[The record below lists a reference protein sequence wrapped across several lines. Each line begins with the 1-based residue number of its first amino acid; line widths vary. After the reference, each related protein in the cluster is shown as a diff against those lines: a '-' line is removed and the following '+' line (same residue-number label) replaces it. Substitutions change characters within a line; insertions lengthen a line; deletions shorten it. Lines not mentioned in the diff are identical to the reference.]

1 MWQLFLFL
9 SYLHPEKCGI
19 LGDRDIGEI
28 YLLEIA
34 MAKTKCSVYQN
45 DEQLN
50 SYIESNSFQTC
61 PHLLVQI
68 FFKLEND
75 QVLLA
80 MQERIKEKL
89 PHAAVLLCEDEDQL
103 DSEKTIISFTQFN
116 KQELDL
122 ILQKQNQYTINTL
135 TSLVETSQQDILHLN
150 ESLKISEQY
159 YRSLFDNNGDFV
171 YSTDLKGNFT
181 SVNQAFLKT
190 FGFSEEEL
198 IGKPALHFISKKDVP
213 RAKMHFIQALRG
225 KEQTYTLE
233 IQVKSGETQYFQIKN
248 IPITVNAECVGI
260 YGIGRDITRQKR
272 TEEKIIQ
279 LAYYDHDTGLPNRM
293 RFTEQLEEML
303 RRAKKKKEVL
313 AVLVIDI
320 DRFKIIND
328 SLGHYAGD
336 IVLKELAER
345 IRNNLPKGAFLG
357 RFSGDKFTMV
367 LTKDVSVEQTARL
380 ARELQVL
387 ISKPLYYQNQE
398 FIVTASI
405 GISSFP
411 GDGLEEHILLKNAD
425 IAMNRSKNQGGNK
438 ITFFSTGMNDQAMI
452 RLELES
458 YLRKALKKNEFYL
471 CYQPLLELKTG
482 EITCTE
488 ALIRWQ
494 HPHLG
499 LVPPA
504 QFIPLAEETGLIEEI
519 GAWVLTT
526 ACVQTKAWQKSGH
539 PNLGVSVNVSAHQF
553 QQHAF
558 IGQVIQALKASQL
571 EPEFLSLELTESAM
585 LKDIAYSIS
594 VMKGLQDLGVKVSID
609 DFGTGYSSLSYLRN
623 LPIDTLK
630 IDQSFINNLHDD
642 PSDIA
647 IVKAII
653 TMGQGLDVK
662 VVAEGVE
669 TDEQINILRD
679 LNCHYAQGYYI
690 QKPLESK
697 AFEQGFRTFE
707 NAVYTI

>member
-1 MWQLFLFL
+1 
-9 SYLHPEKCGI
+9 
-19 LGDRDIGEI
+19 
-28 YLLEIA
+28 
-34 MAKTKCSVYQN
+34 MATTKSCVYQTE
-45 DEQLN
+45 EQLN
-50 SYIESNSFQTC
+50 SYIERHSFQAC
-61 PHLLVQI
+61 PNLLVQI
-68 FFKLEND
+68 FFRPEDEPGL
-75 QVLLA
+75 QTL
-80 MQERIKEKL
+80 QELIKREL
-89 PHAAVLLCEDEDQL
+89 PHAAMMNCETEDRL
-103 DSEKTIISFTQFN
+103 PAEKMIVSFTKFS
-116 KQELDL
+116 KQELEL
-122 ILQKQNQYTINTL
+122 VLQKQNQYTINTL

-181 SVNQAFLKT
+181 SVNQSFLKT
-190 FGFSEEEL
+190 FGFSEQEL
-198 IGKPALHFISKKDVP
+198 IGKPALSFINEGDYP
-213 RAKMHFIQALRG
+213 RAKMHFVQALRG
-225 KEQTYTLE
+225 RDQTFTIE
-233 IQVKSGETQYFQIKN
+233 IQIKSGEIQTFQVKN
-248 IPITVNAECVGI
+248 IPITINGECVGT
-260 YGIGRDITRQKR
+260 YGIGRNITRQKK

-303 RRAKKKKEVL
+303 RRAKKKKELL

-336 IVLKELAER
+336 IVLKELAAR
-345 IRNNLPKGAFLG
+345 IQSSLPKGSYLG
-357 RFSGDKFTMV
+357 RFSGDKFTLL
-367 LTKDVSVEQTARL
+367 LTKNVNIEQTTRTAID
-380 ARELQVL
+380 LQTL
-387 ISKPLYYQNQE
+387 ISKPLYYENQE

-411 GDGLEEHILLKNAD
+411 GDGLDEHILLKNAD
-425 IAMNRSKNQGGNK
+425 IAMNRSKNQGGNRV
-438 ITFFSTGMNDQAMI
+438 TYFSSGMNDQAMI

-458 YLRKALKKNEFYL
+458 YLRKALQKNEFYL
-471 CYQPLLELKTG
+471 CYQPLMDLKSG
-482 EITCTE
+482 DITCTE

-499 LVPPA
+499 LVSPA

-519 GAWVLTT
+519 GVWVLTT
-526 ACVQTKAWQKSGH
+526 ACIQTKKWQSTGF

-553 QQHAF
+553 QQHTF
-558 IGQVIQALKASQL
+558 IGQVIKALEISQL
-571 EPEFLSLELTESAM
+571 DPEFLSLELTESAM

-594 VMKGLQDLGVKVSID
+594 VMKALQDLGVKVSID

-642 PSDIA
+642 SSDIA

-653 TMGQGLDVK
+653 TMGQGLAVK
-662 VVAEGVE
+662 IVAEGVE
-669 TDEQINILRD
+669 THEQINILRD
-679 LNCHYAQGYYI
+679 LDCHYAQGYYI

-697 AFEQGFRTFE
+697 AFEKGFRTFE
-707 NAVYTI
+707 NAVYASK

>member
-1 MWQLFLFL
+1 MEKYN
-9 SYLHPEKCGI
+9 YLEM
-19 LGDRDIGEI
+19 
-28 YLLEIA
+28 A
-34 MAKTKCSVYQN
+34 MAKTQCSVYQN
-45 DEQLN
+45 RDQLN
-50 SYIESNSFQTC
+50 SYIESNSFQDS
-61 PHLLVQI
+61 PHMLVQI
-68 FFKLEND
+68 IFKQENEND
-75 QVLLA
+75 LA
-80 MQERIKEKL
+80 EIQNEIKKKL
-89 PHAAVLLCEDEDQL
+89 PHAAVLLCQDEEQ
-103 DSEKTIISFTQFN
+103 SISKKQMIIAFTEFS
-116 KQELDL
+116 KQELDV
-122 ILQKQNQYTINTL
+122 ILQTQNQYTINAL
-135 TSLVETSQQDILHLN
+135 TTLVETSQQDILHLN

-171 YSTDLKGNFT
+171 YSTDLRGNFT

-190 FGFSEEEL
+190 FGFTEEEL
-198 IGKPALHFISKKDVP
+198 IGKPALDFISKEDVS
-213 RAKMHFIQALRG
+213 RARMHFIQALRG
-225 KEQTYTLE
+225 KDQTYTLQ
-233 IQVKSGETQYFQIKN
+233 IKVKSGETQIFQIKN
-248 IPITVNAECVGI
+248 IPITVNGECAGI
-260 YGIGRDITRQKR
+260 YGIGRDITSQKR

-293 RFTEQLEEML
+293 RFTEQLEDMI
-303 RRAKKKKEVL
+303 RATKKKKENL

-336 IVLKELAER
+336 FILKELAER
-345 IRNNLPKGAFLG
+345 IQTSMPKSAFLG
-357 RFSGDKFTMV
+357 RFSGDKFTML
-367 LTKDVSVEQTARL
+367 LTRDVSVEQTTRV
-380 ARELQVL
+380 ARELQNL
-387 ISKPLYYQNQE
+387 ISKPLYYQDQE

-411 GDGLEEHILLKNAD
+411 EDGLVEHILLKNAD

-438 ITFFSTGMNDQAMI
+438 ITYFSTGMNDQAMI

-471 CYQPLLELKTG
+471 CYQPLMDLRTG
-482 EITCTE
+482 EIACTE

-499 LVPPA
+499 LVSPA
-504 QFIPLAEETGLIEEI
+504 QFIPLAEETGLIDEI

-526 ACVQTKAWQKSGH
+526 ACIQTKEWQKAGN
-539 PNLGVSVNVSAHQF
+539 PKLGVSVNVSAHQF
-553 QQHAF
+553 QQHGF
-558 IGQVIQALKASQL
+558 IGQVIKALEISQL
-571 EPEFLSLELTESAM
+571 DPEFLSLELTESAM

-662 VVAEGVE
+662 IVAEGVE
-669 TDEQINILRD
+669 TDEQINILKD

-697 AFEQGFRTFE
+697 EFAEGFRTFE
-707 NAVYTI
+707 HAVYTV

>member
-1 MWQLFLFL
+1 
-9 SYLHPEKCGI
+9 
-19 LGDRDIGEI
+19 
-28 YLLEIA
+28 
-34 MAKTKCSVYQN
+34 MATTKSCVYQN
-45 DEQLN
+45 EEQLN
-50 SYIESNSFQTC
+50 SYIERHSLQDC
-61 PHLLVQI
+61 PNLLVQI
-68 FFKLEND
+68 FFR
-75 QVLLA
+75 Q
-80 MQERIKEKL
+80 
-89 PHAAVLLCEDEDQL
+89 EDEQAFQALQDLIKLRLPQAAIMNCEAGENL
-103 DSEKTIISFTQFN
+103 PAEKQIVVSFTMFS
-116 KQELDL
+116 KQELEL
-122 ILQKQNQYTINTL
+122 ILLKQNQYTTL
-135 TSLVETSQQDILHLN
+135 TTLVETSQQDILHLN

-171 YSTDLKGNFT
+171 YSTDLIGNFT
-181 SVNQAFLKT
+181 SVNQSFLKI
-190 FGFSEEEL
+190 FGFSEAEL
-198 IGKPALHFISKKDVP
+198 IGKPALSFINQEDVP
-213 RAKMHFIQALRG
+213 RAKMHFVQALRG
-225 KEQTYTLE
+225 RDQTYTIE
-233 IQVKSGETQYFQIKN
+233 IPIKSGETQIFQVKN
-248 IPITVNAECVGI
+248 IPITINGECVGT
-260 YGIGRDITRQKR
+260 YGIGRNITDQKK

-293 RFTEQLEEML
+293 RFTEQLEERL
-303 RRAKKKKEVL
+303 RQAKKKKELL

-336 IVLKELAER
+336 IVLKEIAAR
-345 IRNNLPKGAFLG
+345 IQNHLPKGSYLG
-357 RFSGDKFTMV
+357 RFSGDKFTLL
-367 LTKDVSVEQTARL
+367 LTKNVSIEQTTRL
-380 ARELQVL
+380 AIDLQKI

-411 GDGLEEHILLKNAD
+411 GDGLDENILLKNAD

-438 ITFFSTGMNDQAMI
+438 ITFFSTGMNDQAII

-458 YLRKALKKNEFYL
+458 YLRKALQKNEFYL
-471 CYQPLLELKTG
+471 CYQPLMDLKSG

-499 LVPPA
+499 LVSPS

-526 ACVQTKAWQKSGH
+526 ACIQTKEWQCSGY
-539 PNLGVSVNVSAHQF
+539 PKLGVSVNVSAHQF

-558 IGQVIQALKASQL
+558 IGQVIKALEISQL
-571 EPEFLSLELTESAM
+571 EPEYLSLELTESAM

-594 VMKGLQDLGVKVSID
+594 VMKALQDLGVKVSID

-662 VVAEGVE
+662 IVAEGVE
-669 TDEQINILRD
+669 THEQMNILRD
-679 LNCHYAQGYYI
+679 MDCHYAQGYYI
-690 QKPLESK
+690 QKPLES
-697 AFEQGFRTFE
+697 ADFETGFRTAE
-707 NAVYTI
+707 SVIYSS

>member
-1 MWQLFLFL
+1 MEKYN
-9 SYLHPEKCGI
+9 YLEM
-19 LGDRDIGEI
+19 
-28 YLLEIA
+28 A
-34 MAKTKCSVYQN
+34 MAKTQCSVYQN
-45 DEQLN
+45 IEELN
-50 SYIESNSFQTC
+50 SYIERNSFRDS
-61 PHLLVQI
+61 PHMLVQI
-68 FFKLEND
+68 FI
-75 QVLLA
+75 
-80 MQERIKEKL
+80 MQEDGQVVAEVQNEIKEKL
-89 PHAAVLLCEDEDQL
+89 PHAAVLLCMDRDQSL
-103 DSEKTIISFTQFN
+103 AKKQMIIAFTEFS
-116 KQELDL
+116 KQELDV
-122 ILQKQNQYTINTL
+122 ILQKQNQNTINAL
-135 TSLVETSQQDILHLN
+135 TTLVETSQQDILHLN

-171 YSTDLKGNFT
+171 YSTDLRGNFT
-181 SVNQAFLKT
+181 SVNQAFLNT
-190 FGFSEEEL
+190 FGFTEDEL
-198 IGKPALHFISKKDVP
+198 IGKPALDFISKKDVS
-213 RAKMHFIQALRG
+213 RARMHFVQALRG
-225 KEQTYTLE
+225 KDQIYTLQ
-233 IQVKSGETQYFQIKN
+233 IKVKSGEKRFFQIKN
-248 IPITVNAECVGI
+248 IPITVNGECAGI
-260 YGIGRDITRQKR
+260 YGIGRDITRQKM

-293 RFTEQLEEML
+293 RFTEQLEEMI
-303 RRAKKKKEVL
+303 RAAKKKKEIL

-336 IVLKELAER
+336 FILKELAER
-345 IRNNLPKGAFLG
+345 IQTSMPKGAFLG

-367 LTKDVSVEQTARL
+367 LTRNVSLEQTTRV
-380 ARELQVL
+380 ARELQNL
-387 ISKPLYYQNQE
+387 ISKPLYYQEQE

-411 GDGLEEHILLKNAD
+411 EDGMEEHILLKNAD

-438 ITFFSTGMNDQAMI
+438 ITYFSTGMNDQAMI

-471 CYQPLLELKTG
+471 CYQPLMDLRSG
-482 EITCTE
+482 EIACTE

-499 LVPPA
+499 LVSPA
-504 QFIPLAEETGLIEEI
+504 QFIPLAEETGLIDEI
-519 GAWVLTT
+519 GEWVLTT
-526 ACVQTKAWQKSGH
+526 ACIQTKEWQKTGYSK
-539 PNLGVSVNVSAHQF
+539 LGVSVNVSAHQF
-553 QQHAF
+553 QQHGF
-558 IGQVIQALKASQL
+558 IGQVIKALEFSQL
-571 EPEFLSLELTESAM
+571 DPEFLSLELTESAM

-662 VVAEGVE
+662 IVAEGVE
-669 TDEQINILRD
+669 TDEQINILKD

-697 AFEQGFRTFE
+697 AFAEGFRTFE
-707 NAVYTI
+707 HAVYTV

>member
-1 MWQLFLFL
+1 
-9 SYLHPEKCGI
+9 
-19 LGDRDIGEI
+19 
-28 YLLEIA
+28 
-34 MAKTKCSVYQN
+34 MATTKSCVYQN
-45 DEQLN
+45 EEQLN
-50 SYIESNSFQTC
+50 SYIESNSLQAC
-61 PHLLVQI
+61 PNLLVQI
-68 FFKLEND
+68 FFRQED
-75 QVLLA
+75 EQVIYAL
-80 MQERIKEKL
+80 QELIIEKL
-89 PHAAVLLCEDEDQL
+89 PQAALINCEAGENLPAQ
-103 DSEKTIISFTQFN
+103 KQMVVCFTIFN
-116 KQELDL
+116 KQELEL
-122 ILQKQNQYTINTL
+122 ILQKHNQYTINTL
-135 TSLVETSQQDILHLN
+135 TTLVETSQQDILHLN

-181 SVNQAFLKT
+181 SVNQSFLRT
-190 FGFSEEEL
+190 FGFSETEL
-198 IGKPALHFISKKDVP
+198 IGKPALSFINQEDVP
-213 RAKMHFIQALRG
+213 RAKMHFVQALRG
-225 KEQTYTLE
+225 RDQTYTIE
-233 IQVKSGETQYFQIKN
+233 IPIKSGETQIFQVKN
-248 IPITVNAECVGI
+248 IPITINGECVGT
-260 YGIGRDITRQKR
+260 YGIGRNITDQKK

-293 RFTEQLEEML
+293 RFTEQLEERL
-303 RRAKKKKEVL
+303 RRAKKKKELL

-336 IVLKELAER
+336 IVLKEIAAR
-345 IRNNLPKGAFLG
+345 IQNNLPKGSYLG
-357 RFSGDKFTMV
+357 RFSGDKFTLM
-367 LTKDVSVEQTARL
+367 LTKNVSIEQTTRL
-380 ARELQVL
+380 AIDLQNF

-411 GDGLEEHILLKNAD
+411 GDGLDENILLKNAD

-438 ITFFSTGMNDQAMI
+438 ITYFSTGMNDQAII

-458 YLRKALKKNEFYL
+458 YLRKALQKDEFYL
-471 CYQPLLELKTG
+471 CYQPLMDLKSG

-499 LVPPA
+499 LVSPA

-526 ACVQTKAWQKSGH
+526 ACIQTKEWQSSGYSR
-539 PNLGVSVNVSAHQF
+539 LGISVNVSAHQF

-558 IGQVIQALKASQL
+558 IGQVIKALEISQL
-571 EPEFLSLELTESAM
+571 EPEYLSLELTESAM
-585 LKDIAYSIS
+585 LKDITYSIS
-594 VMKGLQDLGVKVSID
+594 VMKALQDLGVKVSID

-623 LPIDTLK
+623 LPINTLK
-630 IDQSFINNLHDD
+630 IDQSFINNLHND

-653 TMGQGLDVK
+653 TMGQGLAVK
-662 VVAEGVE
+662 IVAEGVE
-669 TDEQINILRD
+669 THEQMNILRD
-679 LNCHYAQGYYI
+679 MDCHYAQGYYI
-690 QKPLESK
+690 QKPLESD
-697 AFEQGFRTFE
+697 AFEKGFRTAE
-707 NAVYTI
+707 SVEYSSK

>member
-1 MWQLFLFL
+1 
-9 SYLHPEKCGI
+9 
-19 LGDRDIGEI
+19 
-28 YLLEIA
+28 
-34 MAKTKCSVYQN
+34 MATTKSCVYQTE
-45 DEQLN
+45 EQLN
-50 SYIESNSFQTC
+50 SYIKRHSFQAC
-61 PHLLVQI
+61 PNLLVQI
-68 FFKLEND
+68 FFRPEDEPGL
-75 QVLLA
+75 QTL
-80 MQERIKEKL
+80 QELIKREL
-89 PHAAVLLCEDEDQL
+89 PHAAMMNCETEDRL
-103 DSEKTIISFTQFN
+103 PAEKMIVSFTKFS
-116 KQELDL
+116 KQELESV
-122 ILQKQNQYTINTL
+122 LQKQNQYTINTL

-181 SVNQAFLKT
+181 SVNQSFLKT
-190 FGFSEEEL
+190 FGFSEQEL
-198 IGKPALHFISKKDVP
+198 IGKPGLSFINEGDYP
-213 RAKMHFIQALRG
+213 RAKMHFVQALRG
-225 KEQTYTLE
+225 RDQTFTIE
-233 IQVKSGETQYFQIKN
+233 IQIKSGEIQTFQVKN
-248 IPITVNAECVGI
+248 IPITINGECVGT
-260 YGIGRDITRQKR
+260 YGIGRNITRQKK

-293 RFTEQLEEML
+293 RFTEQVEEML
-303 RRAKKKKEVL
+303 RRAKKKKELL

-336 IVLKELAER
+336 IVLKELAAR
-345 IRNNLPKGAFLG
+345 IQSSLPKGSYLG
-357 RFSGDKFTMV
+357 RFSGDKFTLL
-367 LTKDVSVEQTARL
+367 LTKNVNIEQTTRTAID
-380 ARELQVL
+380 LQTL
-387 ISKPLYYQNQE
+387 ISKPLYYENQE

-411 GDGLEEHILLKNAD
+411 GDGLDEHILLKNAD
-425 IAMNRSKNQGGNK
+425 IAMNRSKNQGGNRV
-438 ITFFSTGMNDQAMI
+438 TYFSSGMNDQAMI

-458 YLRKALKKNEFYL
+458 YLRKALQKNEFYL
-471 CYQPLLELKTG
+471 CYQPLMDLKSG
-482 EITCTE
+482 DITCTE

-499 LVPPA
+499 LVSPA

-519 GAWVLTT
+519 GVWVLTT
-526 ACVQTKAWQKSGH
+526 ACIQTKKWQSTGF

-553 QQHAF
+553 QQHTF
-558 IGQVIQALKASQL
+558 IGQVIKALEISQL
-571 EPEFLSLELTESAM
+571 DPEFLSLELTESAM

-594 VMKGLQDLGVKVSID
+594 VMKALQDLGVKVSID

-653 TMGQGLDVK
+653 TMGQGLAVK
-662 VVAEGVE
+662 IVAEGVE
-669 TDEQINILRD
+669 THEQINILRD
-679 LNCHYAQGYYI
+679 LDCHYAQGYYI

-697 AFEQGFRTFE
+697 AFEKGFRTFE
-707 NAVYTI
+707 NAVYGSK

>member
-1 MWQLFLFL
+1 
-9 SYLHPEKCGI
+9 
-19 LGDRDIGEI
+19 
-28 YLLEIA
+28 
-34 MAKTKCSVYQN
+34 MATTKSCVYEN
-45 DEQLN
+45 DGQFN
-50 SYIESNSFQTC
+50 SFIESNSFQAC
-61 PHLLVQI
+61 PNLLVQI
-68 FFKLEND
+68 FHR
-75 QVLLA
+75 
-80 MQERIKEKL
+80 QEDEPDLHCLQQSIKNQL
-89 PHAAVLLCEDEDQL
+89 PHAALMSCEASGHL
-103 DSEKTIISFTQFN
+103 AAEKQIFISFTEFS
-116 KQELDL
+116 KLELET

-135 TSLVETSQQDILHLN
+135 TNLVETSQQDILHLN
-150 ESLKISEQY
+150 ESIKISEQY

-171 YSTDLKGNFT
+171 YSTDLQGNFT
-181 SVNQAFLKT
+181 SVNQSFLKT
-190 FGFSEEEL
+190 FRFSEQEL
-198 IGKPALHFISKKDVP
+198 IGRSALDFINIEDVP
-213 RAKMHFIQALRG
+213 RAKMHFVQALRG
-225 KEQTYTLE
+225 RDQIYTIE
-233 IQVKSGETQYFQIKN
+233 IQVKSGESQIFQIKN
-248 IPITVNAECVGI
+248 IPITVNGKCVGT
-260 YGIGRDITRQKR
+260 YGIGRNITRQKK

-293 RFTEQLEEML
+293 RFTEQLEEMI
-303 RRAKKKKEVL
+303 RGARKKKEVL

-345 IRNNLPKGAFLG
+345 IQKNLPKGAYLG
-357 RFSGDKFTMV
+357 RFSGDKFT
-367 LTKDVSVEQTARL
+367 LLLSKDVSIEQTTRTAM
-380 ARELQVL
+380 ELQNL

-411 GDGLEEHILLKNAD
+411 GDGLEEHVLLKNAD

-438 ITFFSTGMNDQAMI
+438 ITYFSNGMNDQAMI

-458 YLRKALKKNEFYL
+458 YLRKALQKEEFYL
-471 CYQPLLELKTG
+471 CYQPLMDLQSG

-499 LVPPA
+499 LVSPA

-526 ACVQTKAWQKSGH
+526 ACIQTKEWQSKGF
-539 PNLGVSVNVSAHQF
+539 PNLGISVNVSAHQF

-558 IGQVIQALKASQL
+558 IGQVIHALELSKL
-571 EPEFLSLELTESAM
+571 EPEYLSLELTESAM

-594 VMKGLQDLGVKVSID
+594 VMRALQDIGVKVSID

-653 TMGQGLDVK
+653 TMGQGLAVK

-669 TDEQINILRD
+669 THEQINILRELD
-679 LNCHYAQGYYI
+679 CNYAQGYYI

-697 AFEQGFRTFE
+697 AFEKGFRTLE
-707 NAVYTI
+707 KAEYPSN

>member
-1 MWQLFLFL
+1 
-9 SYLHPEKCGI
+9 
-19 LGDRDIGEI
+19 
-28 YLLEIA
+28 
-34 MAKTKCSVYQN
+34 MATTKSCVYQTE
-45 DEQLN
+45 EQLN
-50 SYIESNSFQTC
+50 SYIERHSFQTC
-61 PHLLVQI
+61 PNLLVQI
-68 FFKLEND
+68 FFRPEDEPGL
-75 QVLLA
+75 QTL
-80 MQERIKEKL
+80 QELIKREL
-89 PHAAVLLCEDEDQL
+89 PHAAMMNCETEDRL
-103 DSEKTIISFTQFN
+103 PAEKMIVSFTKFS
-116 KQELDL
+116 KQELEL
-122 ILQKQNQYTINTL
+122 VLQKQNQYTINTL

-181 SVNQAFLKT
+181 SVNQSFLKT
-190 FGFSEEEL
+190 FGFSEQEL
-198 IGKPALHFISKKDVP
+198 IGKPALSFINEGDYP
-213 RAKMHFIQALRG
+213 RAKMHFVQALRG
-225 KEQTYTLE
+225 RDQTFTIE
-233 IQVKSGETQYFQIKN
+233 IQIKSGEIQTFQVKN
-248 IPITVNAECVGI
+248 IPITINGECVGT
-260 YGIGRDITRQKR
+260 YGIGRNITRQKK

-303 RRAKKKKEVL
+303 RRAKKKKELL

-328 SLGHYAGD
+328 SLGHYVGD
-336 IVLKELAER
+336 IVLKELAAR
-345 IRNNLPKGAFLG
+345 IQSSLPKGSYLG
-357 RFSGDKFTMV
+357 RFSGDKFTLL
-367 LTKDVSVEQTARL
+367 LTKNVNIEQTTRTAID
-380 ARELQVL
+380 LQSL
-387 ISKPLYYQNQE
+387 ISKPLYYENQE

-411 GDGLEEHILLKNAD
+411 GDGLDEHILLKNAD
-425 IAMNRSKNQGGNK
+425 IAMNRSKNQGGNRV
-438 ITFFSTGMNDQAMI
+438 TYFSSGMNDQAMI

-458 YLRKALKKNEFYL
+458 YLRKALQKNEFYL
-471 CYQPLLELKTG
+471 CYQPLMDLKSG
-482 EITCTE
+482 DITCTE

-499 LVPPA
+499 LVSPA

-519 GAWVLTT
+519 GVWVLTT
-526 ACVQTKAWQKSGH
+526 ACIQTKKWQSTGF

-553 QQHAF
+553 QQHTF
-558 IGQVIQALKASQL
+558 IGQVIKALEISQL
-571 EPEFLSLELTESAM
+571 DPEFLSLELTESAM

-594 VMKGLQDLGVKVSID
+594 VMKALQDLGVKVSID

-653 TMGQGLDVK
+653 TMGQGLAVK
-662 VVAEGVE
+662 IVAEGVE
-669 TDEQINILRD
+669 THEQINILRD
-679 LNCHYAQGYYI
+679 LDCHYAQGYYI

-697 AFEQGFRTFE
+697 AFGKGFRTFE
-707 NAVYTI
+707 NDVYASK